1 MNDANTVPEPISQL
15 IEVFEASLADV
26 EFPGVTAASLRAQ
39 ATEVDAAAHTLAEA
53 EATVRSARA
62 AHAELFGA
70 LRDAAE
76 RGLGYARVYAS
87 GDEELSATLGGIEVK
102 PPKPR
107 RMPPKKRG
115 RKPKAQP
122 DNVAE
127 LPLQAETA

>member
-15 IEVFEASLADV
+15 IEVFEANLADV
-26 EFPGVTAASLRAQ
+26 EFPGISAASLRAQ
-39 ATEVDAAAHTLAEA
+39 ATEVDALAERVAAA
-53 EATVRSARA
+53 EVALREVRM
-62 AHAELFGA
+62 AHAEAFAG
-70 LRDAAE
+70 LRSAAE
-76 RGLGYARVYAS
+76 RGLGYARVFAS
-87 GDEELSATLGGIEVK
+87 EDTELSETLGGIEVK

-115 RKPKAQP
+115 RKPRVKP